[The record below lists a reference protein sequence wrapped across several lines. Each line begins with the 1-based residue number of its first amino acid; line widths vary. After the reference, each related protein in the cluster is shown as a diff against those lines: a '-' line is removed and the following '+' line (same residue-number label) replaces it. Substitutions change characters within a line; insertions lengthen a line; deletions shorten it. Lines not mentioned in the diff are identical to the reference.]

1 MVTTGQKAPEFT
13 ALKANGGAYDDI
25 EEFSL
30 SQSLGA
36 GPIVLAFYPAAFTG
50 GCTEEMCAF
59 RDSID
64 LFEELD
70 ADVYGISV
78 DLPFAQNRWIQE
90 LDLGFPMLSDSEH
103 EVISAYDV
111 VRDDIF
117 GQIEAAQRSIFVLD
131 ERGTITY
138 RWVRDGDNPDFEE
151 LVADVHNEVEK
162 AASE

>member
-1 MVTTGQKAPEFT
+1 MVTTGQKAPDFT
-13 ALKANGGAYDDI
+13 LLKANGTAYDDV
-25 EEFSL
+25 EEFTL
-30 SQSLGA
+30 SEVLGD

-64 LFEELD
+64 LFEEFD
-70 ADVYGISV
+70 ADVYGLSV

-90 LDLGFPMLSDSEH
+90 LELGFPMLSDPSH
-103 EVISAYDV
+103 DVITKYDV

-117 GQIEAAQRSIFVLD
+117 GMLETAQRSIFVLD
-131 ERGTITY
+131 EEGTVTY
-138 RWVRDGDNPDFEE
+138 RWLREGDNPDFEE
-151 LVADVHNEVEK
+151 LVDDVHEEVRK